1 MSEKSLI
8 SQKLLKNK
16 ERKLLKVKAN
26 KKNRLRLT
34 LTKVSTIHS
43 RMEKNKV
50 QTKPIVGMLL
60 STGKM
65 LLSTVFIMQTKEW
78 RVQALISADPT
89 SKTVNCL
96 ENYPGTKAHETVQT
110 VIATKR
116 RMVTGKILK
125 TFTALKIVWQ
135 SLSKL
140 ISRKLT

>member
-43 RMEKNKV
+43 QMEKNKV

-65 LLSTVFIMQTKEW
+65 LLSTVFIMQTKE
-78 RVQALISADPT
+78 
-89 SKTVNCL
+89 
-96 ENYPGTKAHETVQT
+96 
-110 VIATKR
+110 
-116 RMVTGKILK
+116 
-125 TFTALKIVWQ
+125 
-135 SLSKL
+135 
-140 ISRKLT
+140 